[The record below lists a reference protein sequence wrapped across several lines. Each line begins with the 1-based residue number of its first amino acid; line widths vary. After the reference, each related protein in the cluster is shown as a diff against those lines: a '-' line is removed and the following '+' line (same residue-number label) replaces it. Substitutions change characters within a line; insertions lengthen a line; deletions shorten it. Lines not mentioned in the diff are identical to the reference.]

1 MSDAIDSYIVA
12 GRQPWNRKHFSE
24 VLHDL
29 LGNWYFAETPEELLE
44 QLAEIAKPRSIFFL
58 HWSEKVPESIIDK
71 IEYVCFH
78 MTDLPFGRGGSPLQN
93 LISRGITETK
103 ITAIKMTGDFDAE
116 PIYKKRDLSLKEG
129 NAHEIYQRA
138 SFISCEMVKEIF
150 LQSPT
155 PKPQE
160 GPVTVFRRRK
170 PEESDLSSAPVSS
183 LRALHD
189 HIRMLEAPSYPHAH
203 IDIAHFRIQF
213 SSREFNGNEIK
224 VYATIK
230 NIPSFDS

>member
-1 MSDAIDSYIVA
+1 MSNGTDSYIVA
-12 GRQPWNRKHFSE
+12 GRQPWNRNHFLE
-24 VLHDL
+24 VLQGL
-29 LGNWYFAETPEELLE
+29 PGNWYFAETPEELLD
-44 QLAEIAKPRSIFFL
+44 QLSEIAKPRFIFFL
-58 HWSEKVPESIIDK
+58 HWSEKVLESIVDK
-71 IEYVCFH
+71 IECVCFH

-116 PIYKKRDLSLKEG
+116 PIYKKRALSLKEG
-129 NAHEIYQRA
+129 NAYEIYQRA
-138 SFISCEMVKEIF
+138 SLISCEMVKEIC
-150 LQSPT
+150 SECPT

-170 PEESDLSSAPVSS
+170 PEESDLSSTPVSS

-189 HIRMLEAPSYPHAH
+189 HIRMLDAPGYPHAY

-213 SSREFNGNEIK
+213 SFSQFNGNEIK
-224 VYATIK
+224 VNATIK